1 MAKQPDTPIGLT
13 TRERISEHEE
23 EQASLEAAIKV
34 MADGLKASL
43 WMSEEN
49 LRSDI
54 YEGIKPGEDI
64 SVPAKTPGEVI
75 CIGKRLEGVS
85 QSW

>member
-1 MAKQPDTPIGLT
+1 MAKQSDTPIALT

-23 EQASLEAAIKV
+23 GEASLEAAIKV
-34 MADGLKASL
+34 TTDDLKASL

-49 LRSDI
+49 HRSNI

-75 CIGKRLEGVS
+75 CIGKRLKGVS